1 MEIRVVH
8 ADLGRARAD
17 VAACFAYEGD
27 REPRGVE
34 DRELR
39 RALAREMHAARF
51 HGVSS
56 DLISWNVE
64 GSAPRRLLVVG
75 LGRERDEA
83 EALRAG
89 SARAARAAARLSAE
103 SLTLRLP
110 RPVDVGDASDDVR
123 AAVEGALLG
132 AYHFERH
139 LSDDSRRLVRLRSL
153 EILVDSTGPAVLRAA
168 RLGEVA
174 ARAVCAAR
182 DLVNEG
188 PSRKSPDALAK
199 SAVRTARASGLACR
213 VYGAPELRR
222 MRFHALLAV
231 ARGSDRPARVVHL
244 RYRPRGKPRA
254 RVVLVGKGVTF
265 DSGGLNLKP
274 SDSMLTMKMDMAG
287 AAAVL
292 SAMSTLSRVG
302 CRAEVHGLLGLV
314 ENMGGGDAYKPG
326 DILDSYSGK
335 TIEVMNTDA
344 EGRLVLCDLLAYA
357 ADRLAPS
364 SIVDVATL
372 TGACVVALG
381 TDAAGVFT
389 RDDALASAIL
399 DAGARAGEK
408 LWRLPL
414 YDEYLRA
421 LQKGP
426 ADLRSMGERWGGA
439 ITAALFLGEFVPR
452 DVPWLHLDIAGPA
465 FAEHERPETREG
477 GTGAGTATLVRWLES
492 L

>member
-1 MEIRVVH
+1 MDIRVVRH
-8 ADLGRARAD
+8 DLGSRGD

-27 REPRGVE
+27 REPRGVA
-34 DRELR
+34 DRTLR
-39 RALAREMHAARF
+39 QALAREMRASRF
-51 HGVSS
+51 QGLPS
-56 DLISWNVE
+56 DLVSWNGG
-64 GSAPRRLLVVG
+64 GSGPRKILVVG
-75 LGRERDEA
+75 LGRERVEA
-83 EALRAG
+83 SALRNG
-89 SARAARAAARLSAE
+89 SARAARAAARLGAE

-110 RPVDVGDASDDVR
+110 PSTAPSSAADDAR

-139 LSDDSRRLVRLRSL
+139 LTEDARRLPRIRTL
-153 EILVDSTGPAVLRAA
+153 EIALAAAGPPVTRAA

-188 PSRKSPDALAK
+188 PSRKSPDALARH
-199 SAVRTARASGLACR
+199 AARVARASGLGCR
-213 VYGAPELRR
+213 VYGVPELRR

-231 ARGSDRPARVVHL
+231 ARGSERPARVVHL
-244 RYRPRGKPRA
+244 RYRPRGKPRG

-292 SAMSTLSRVG
+292 AAMSALSRLG

-357 ADRLAPS
+357 ADRLNPS
-364 SIVDVATL
+364 SIVDLATL

-381 TDAAGVFT
+381 TEATGVFT
-389 RDDALASAIL
+389 RDEALATALL

-421 LQKGP
+421 LQRGP
-426 ADLRSMGERWGGA
+426 ADLRSMGDRWGGA

-452 DVPWLHLDIAGPA
+452 DVPWLHMDIAGPA
-465 FAEHERPETREG
+465 FAEHDLPEARAG
-477 GTGAGTATLVRWLES
+477 GTGAGVATLLRWLAAP
-492 L
+492 